1 MFDGP
6 AGPLEGLWL
15 PAGSRPR
22 PRLTVLCHPHP
33 LYGGTMET
41 KLVARTARQLSESGF
56 QTLRF
61 NFRGVGESA
70 GSWDEGPGEREDVR
84 AALDYAM
91 SRLPDTR
98 PAVFGFSFGAIVGLD
113 VGSRDDRVEA
123 LAGVAPPVGLMADE
137 FLALVTKPI
146 LIVGAGR
153 DTIVD
158 PASLKDWAGKLKS
171 PNEFR
176 MFDRAEHMFVGEENE
191 VAEVVTQFLRQ
202 SMS

>member
-1 MFDGP
+1 
-6 AGPLEGLWL
+6 
-15 PAGSRPR
+15 
-22 PRLTVLCHPHP
+22 
-33 LYGGTMET
+33 MET
-41 KLVARTARQLSESGF
+41 KLVARTARKLSESGF

-61 NFRGVGESA
+61 NFRGVDQSA
-70 GSWDEGPGEREDVR
+70 GSWDEGRGEREDVR
-84 AALDYAM
+84 AALDYAV

-98 PAVFGFSFGAIVGLD
+98 PAIFGFSFGAMVGLE

-123 LAGVAPPVGLMADE
+123 LAGVAPPAGLMADE
-137 FLALVTKPI
+137 FIARVAKPI

-158 PASLKDWAGKLKS
+158 PVSLKDWAGKLKS

-176 MFDRAEHMFVGEENE
+176 MFERAEHMFVEEVDE

-202 SMS
+202 SLG